1 MNKITIGRDANSS
14 IVVPARY
21 TTVSESHV
29 TIERLGKNYTLIDHS
44 TNGTYVNGVKV
55 LNDSCHI
62 VMSDTI
68 TLGLKYALDMT
79 QVEKLLA
86 DEPQAEPVALAEEP
100 AAKEEPKEEPVVEV
114 EVEEVPKGASKAKS
128 APKKE
133 QDEPAI
139 VDKWSWAGFGL
150 DWIYAVC
157 NGVWWPIIIP
167 VLFLLSHGI
176 GILFFWIPV
185 VGQILSS
192 LVGLFYPIKIV
203 IKVILGI
210 KGHSMTWDKYK
221 YKDNPAKFEK
231 NQKTWDKVGLIYF
244 IVKVVLIFLNV
255 VVLPIFFVALGLFGG
270 IAQLFIS
277 IADVLGLVDLFGDLS
292 DVFNSM
298 SVWFC

>member
-14 IVVPARY
+14 IVVPGRY

-62 VMSDTI
+62 VMTDTI
-68 TLGLKYALDMT
+68 TLGQKYALDMT

-86 DEPQAEPVALAEEP
+86 DEPQAEPALKEVPTEEP
-100 AAKEEPKEEPVVEV
+100 KEEPKEEPVVEV

-128 APKKE
+128 APKQE
-133 QDEPAI
+133 REEPAI
-139 VDKWSWAGFGL
+139 VDKWSWGGFGL

-157 NGVWWPIIIP
+157 NGVWWPIVIP

-185 VGQILSS
+185 IGQILSS

-203 IKVILGI
+203 IKIILGI
-210 KGHSMTWDKYK
+210 KGHSFTWDKYK
-221 YKDNPAKFEK
+221 GDPEKFEK
-231 NQKTWDKVGLIYF
+231 KQKTWDKVGLIYF

-255 VVLPIFFVALGLFGG
+255 VVLPVFLVGLGLFGG
-270 IAQLFIS
+270 IAQLFIN
-277 IADVLGLVDLFGDLS
+277 IADVLGLMDLFGDLS
-292 DVFNSM
+292 DVFSSM